1 MSGWISDFGYSLRRL
16 SRSPGFALTAIL
28 LLGLAIAS
36 NACVFAIFYCLL
48 YKPLPYPDS
57 DRLVTVLPHLIK
69 ENRVEVMGPGD
80 IVAFSHLPD
89 TFDRVGAFA
98 RNSEFLQ
105 HGPDSEPTRLR
116 AVYMELAVFD
126 LLGLQPLA
134 GRLPNTGDIDV
145 RNPGRVW
152 VSAQFAQQHFGDP
165 THAIGGILPLR
176 YGSYQIVGVL
186 RPHPLFSTTQIWMPV
201 KYTAEAL
208 AASADLRWG
217 YATEIGRLASGVSRD
232 EASHRLTALE
242 NTLPDAKKNPFF
254 GDVYMSADSLRSVW
268 SNPYN
273 TYVIQLLMSTALV
286 IMAITAFNVTNLYL
300 ARLVA
305 RRHESALIAALGG
318 GSGRLMRLHGMD
330 GAALAGGG
338 LALGLVL
345 APSGLTLLRYFDL
358 LPDYSPYPITVD
370 AMTALF
376 SIAIALTMFGALVG
390 SALWMQRRG
399 GHIQDVLKE
408 AGNRQS
414 GGQGIRFVRLGL
426 TLGQVALTITLLVGA
441 GLLIRSAQRVLHED
455 MGFDRRHLMFTG
467 ISLAADP
474 APYEEVVRA
483 FFARVLNFPGV
494 DGATLAE
501 CNPVGNPGL
510 IGNYQPIDSTDF
522 DTTRWPKFTY
532 CEDTQTNYFLLMGIR
547 FESGR
552 TFTADE
558 TRSGAAVAIVDQQF
572 AQRNF
577 PDGQALGHVITLN
590 VPADNTTDLRWIS
603 RSVTIVGVVAN
614 VISLPTFM
622 GFEAPPAVYTPGQD
636 GSNILIRSSM
646 ALPALAHALKVAMH
660 EVSPPAMGG
669 EPTLMDDAL
678 EQFVRDRY
686 PLNALLAVLSI
697 ATLTLASVG
706 LYAVLA
712 YSVRMRSREFG
723 IRLALGESA
732 ARLRRDV
739 VLQGLRWAGIGALIA
754 VPFIWILCRALSSQL
769 YGVAPLDPFTL
780 VSVIVIVGV
789 VSLLASWWPARA
801 AARVD
806 PLSVLRAE

>member
-16 SRSPGFALTAIL
+16 SRSPGFTLTAIL

-48 YKPLPYPDS
+48 YKPLPYPES
-57 DRLVTVLPHLIK
+57 DRLVTVVPHLIK
-69 ENRVEVMGPGD
+69 ENREEMMGAED
-80 IVAFSHLPD
+80 IVAFSRLPD

-98 RNSEFLQ
+98 RNTEFLQ
-105 HGPDSEPTRLR
+105 NGPDSEPTR
-116 AVYMELAVFD
+116 VQMVFMEPVVFD

-134 GRLPNTGDIDV
+134 GRLPDTSDIDV
-145 RNPGRVW
+145 RNPGRTW
-152 VSAQFAQQHFGDP
+152 VSAQFATERFGNP
-165 THAIGGILPLR
+165 ARAIGGTLALR

-186 RPHPLFSTTQIWMPV
+186 RPNSLFSTTQIWMPV
-201 KYTAEAL
+201 KYTKESL

-217 YATEIGRLASGVSRD
+217 FAMEIGRLAPGVSRD
-232 EASHRLTALE
+232 EASHRLTALA
-242 NTLPDAKKNPFF
+242 NTVPDAKKNPFF
-254 GDVYMSADSLRSVW
+254 GDVYMSAGSLRSLW
-268 SNPYN
+268 SNRYIA
-273 TYVIQLLMSTALV
+273 YVIQLLMSTALI
-286 IMAITAFNVTNLYL
+286 IMVITAFNVSNLYL
-300 ARLVA
+300 ARLAA
-305 RRHESALIAALGG
+305 RRHESALIAALGA

-345 APSGLTLLRYFDL
+345 VPSGLILLRYFDL
-358 LPDYSPYPITVD
+358 LPDISPYPITVD
-370 AMTALF
+370 AMTVFF
-376 SIAIALTMFGALVG
+376 SIAISLTMFGALVG

-414 GGQGIRFVRLGL
+414 GGQGIRVVRMGL

-441 GLLIRSAQRVLHED
+441 GLLMRSAERVLHED
-455 MGFDRRHLMFTG
+455 MGFDRRHLMYTG
-467 ISLAADP
+467 FSLATDP
-474 APYEEVVRA
+474 VPYEEVVRA
-483 FFARVLNFPGV
+483 FFDRVLNFPGV

-501 CNPVGNPGL
+501 CNPVGNPP
-510 IGNYQPIDSTDF
+510 ITGNYQPIGSSDS
-522 DTTRWPKFTY
+522 DTTRWPKFSY
-532 CEDTQTNYFLLMGIR
+532 CQDTQSNYFSLVGIH

-552 TFTADE
+552 PFTADE

-577 PDGQALGHVITLN
+577 PEGQALGRVITLN
-590 VPADNTTDLRWIS
+590 VPADNTTVTQWIS

-614 VISLPTFM
+614 VKSISTFM
-622 GFEAPPAVYTPGQD
+622 GFEAIPAVYTAGQD
-636 GSNILIRSSM
+636 GSTILIRSSM
-646 ALPALAHALKVAMH
+646 ALPALSHALKVALH
-660 EVSPPAMGG
+660 EISPPAMLS
-669 EPTLMDDAL
+669 EPVLNEDML
-678 EQFVRDRY
+678 GQFVRERY

-732 ARLRRDV
+732 AGLRRDV
-739 VLQGLRWAGIGALIA
+739 VVQGLRWAGIGALIA
-754 VPFIWILCRALSSQL
+754 VPFVWILSRALSSQL
-769 YGVAPLDPFTL
+769 YGVAPLDPLTL
-780 VSVIVIVGV
+780 LSVLVIVGA

-801 AARVD
+801 ASKVD